1 MKKVLYLLAFVCIL
15 SISTAAR
22 AANVYTTSSGQ
33 IITDS
38 PYLSLVLVNQDPS
51 SANPGEY
58 VDLLFKIENKGA
70 GDAQNVTLELIPEY
84 PFSLDPGISPITNL
98 GTINGLQG
106 GNDAF
111 LVRYKV
117 KVDKDAIDGEN
128 EIKLKYSESDKNY
141 YTQAFNVTVA
151 NSRTDFDV
159 VVQDST
165 TLAIANIGDNTA
177 QSVIVRIP
185 DQHNFMVNGTS
196 VTIIGNLNAGDYT
209 LATFQIFSTRTSN
222 VSSNISSNIPPSA
235 QSSGPSNLTVEISYT
250 DILGIRRT
258 VDKNVS
264 YGFNTNSFSTTG
276 RTFTR
281 TGQSLLPISNGFLY
295 IIIGVVGIV
304 VIVVFIKIRSR
315 KKK

>member
-1 MKKVLYLLAFVCIL
+1 MKKILYLLVLVCIL

-22 AANVYTTSSGQ
+22 AASVYTTSSGQ
-33 IITDS
+33 FITDS

-58 VDLLFKIENKGA
+58 VNLLFKIENKGT
-70 GDAQNVTLELIPEY
+70 GDAKNVTLELTPEY
-84 PFSLDPGISPITNL
+84 PFSLDPGTSPITDI

-111 LVRYKV
+111 LVKYKV
-117 KVDKDAIDGEN
+117 KVDKDAINGEN
-128 EIKLKYSESDKNY
+128 EIKLEYSESDINH
-141 YTQAFNVTVA
+141 YTQAFNVIVA

-159 VVQDST
+159 VAQDST

-185 DQHNFMVNGTS
+185 DQPNFRVNGTS
-196 VTIIGNLNAGDYT
+196 ATIIGNLNSGDYT

-222 VSSNISSNIPPSA
+222 VSSNITSNIPSGT
-235 QSSGPSNLTVEISYT
+235 SSGPSDLTVEISYT

-264 YGFNTNSFSTTG
+264 YGFNTNSFSITG

-281 TGQSLLPISNGFLY
+281 TGQSALPISNGLLY
-295 IIIGVVGIV
+295 IIIGVAGIV

>member
-1 MKKVLYLLAFVCIL
+1 MKKILYLFVFVCIL

-22 AANVYTTSSGQ
+22 AAGVYTTSSGQ
-33 IITDS
+33 FITDA
-38 PYLSLVLVNQDPS
+38 PYLSLVLVNQNPS
-51 SANPGEY
+51 PANPGEY
-58 VDLLFKIENKGA
+58 VDLLFKIENKGT

-84 PFSLDPGISPITNL
+84 PFSLDPGVNPIKNL

-128 EIKLKYSESDKNY
+128 EIKLKYSESDINH

-151 NSRTDFDV
+151 NSRTDFDIV
-159 VVQDST
+159 AQDSA

-185 DQHNFMVNGTS
+185 DQPTFRVNGTS
-196 VTIIGNLNAGDYT
+196 ATIIGNLNAGDYT

-222 VSSNISSNIPPSA
+222 VSSNISSNIPPST
-235 QSSGPSNLTVEISYT
+235 SSESSNLTVEISYT

-264 YGFNTNSFSTTG
+264 YGFNANDFSITG

-281 TGQSLLPISNGFLY
+281 TEQSLLTISNGLLY
-295 IIIGVVGIV
+295 IIIGVAGIV